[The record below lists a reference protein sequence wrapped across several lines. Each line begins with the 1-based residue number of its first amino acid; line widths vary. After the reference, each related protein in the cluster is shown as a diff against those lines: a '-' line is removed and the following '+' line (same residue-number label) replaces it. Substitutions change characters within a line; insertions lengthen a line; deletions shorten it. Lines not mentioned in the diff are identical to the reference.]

1 MKKKT
6 AGRDAKLV
14 SRVRELLPHL
24 EDAFIEVCVQ
34 CIYIHGLGDF
44 S

>member
-14 SRVRELLPHL
+14 SHVKEFLPHL

-34 CIYIHGLGDF
+34 CVYMALVI